1 MASHYWLLELLDMQ
15 QGLIYNQHSSR
26 NSDDGA
32 TVPTKTRTTKP
43 TRKSALARV
52 PEILDV
58 HAAAAFL
65 TVSRDTVYHLFQNG
79 QLPGR
84 KVGRK
89 WVTTKA
95 AVVRWVEHSS
105 ANNSLARAAERGDH
119 HVLINAIK
127 SGKVRVRSNT
137 RS

>member
-1 MASHYWLLELLDMQ
+1 MPTD
-15 QGLIYNQHSSR
+15 
-26 NSDDGA
+26 
-32 TVPTKTRTTKP
+32 TKTSKP
-43 TRKSALARV
+43 ARKVALARV

-58 HAAAAFL
+58 HMAAAFL
-65 TVSRDTVYHLFQNG
+65 TVSRDTVYHLFQSG

-95 AVVRWVEHSS
+95 AVLRWIEHS
-105 ANNSLARAAERGDH
+105 ATNNSLARAAERGDH

-127 SGKVRVRSNT
+127 SGKVRVRS
-137 RS
+137 SQ

>member
-1 MASHYWLLELLDMQ
+1 MPTD
-15 QGLIYNQHSSR
+15 
-26 NSDDGA
+26 
-32 TVPTKTRTTKP
+32 TKTRKP
-43 TRKSALARV
+43 TRESPLARV

-58 HAAAAFL
+58 RTAAAFL
-65 TVSRDTVYHLFQNG
+65 TVSQDTVYHLFQSG

-95 AVVRWVEHSS
+95 AVVRWIEHSS
-105 ANNSLARAAERGDH
+105 ANDSLARAVERGDRH
-119 HVLINAIK
+119 ALINAIK

>member
-1 MASHYWLLELLDMQ
+1 MRTE
-15 QGLIYNQHSSR
+15 IKTR
-26 NSDDGA
+26 K
-32 TVPTKTRTTKP
+32 PTKR
-43 TRKSALARV
+43 SAPARV

-58 HAAAAFL
+58 PTAAAFL
-65 TVSRDTVYHLFQNG
+65 TVSRDTVYHLFQSG

-95 AVVRWVEHSS
+95 AVVRWIEHSS
-105 ANNSLARAAERGDH
+105 ANDSLARAVERGDRH
-119 HVLINAIK
+119 ALTNAIK
-127 SGKVRVRSNT
+127 NGTARVRPNIT

>member
-1 MASHYWLLELLDMQ
+1 MQ
-15 QGLIYNQHSSR
+15 EAIIYNQHTTG
-26 NSDDGA
+26 NHDDGA
-32 TVPTKTRTTKP
+32 IVPTSTRTRKP
-43 TRKSALARV
+43 TRKSPLARV

-58 HAAAAFL
+58 PTAAEFL
-65 TVSRDTVYHLFQNG
+65 TVSQDTVYHLFQSG

-95 AVVRWVEHSS
+95 AVVRWIEHSS
-105 ANNSLARAAERGDH
+105 TNDSLARAVERGDRH
-119 HVLINAIK
+119 ALINAINN
-127 SGKVRVRSNT
+127 GKARVRSNT

>member
-1 MASHYWLLELLDMQ
+1 M
-15 QGLIYNQHSSR
+15 
-26 NSDDGA
+26 
-32 TVPTKTRTTKP
+32 PTDTRTRKP
-43 TRKSALARV
+43 TRKSPPARV

-58 HAAAAFL
+58 PTAAAFL
-65 TVSRDTVYHLFQNG
+65 TVSRDTVYHLFQSG

-95 AVVRWVEHSS
+95 AVVRWIEHS
-105 ANNSLARAAERGDH
+105 ATNDSLARAMERGDRH
-119 HVLINAIK
+119 ALINAINN
-127 SGKVRVRSNT
+127 GKARVRSNT